1 MAQKKRGEVIFT
13 GIGGGGVLLAGECT
27 VRAAAEAY
35 EHLVWF
41 PNYSSAVRGG
51 PCECTVIYSD
61 EAIASP
67 VLSRVQ
73 TVVVLDPAQLKASE
87 SRVRAGGTLITES
100 TGLSDDVTRKDI
112 TVIKVAALEQARA
125 AGNVRG
131 TNFIIL
137 GWYIGTTGL
146 LAPALVEKY
155 LATKFG
161 GNRKALE
168 SNLQAF
174 RMGLEACQAAGS
186 QR

>member
-1 MAQKKRGEVIFT
+1 MTQNKRGEVIFT

-27 VRAAAEAY
+27 VRAAIEKY

-51 PCECTVIYSD
+51 PCECTVVFSD

-100 TGLSDDVTRKDI
+100 TGLTDDVTRKDI
-112 TVIKVAALEQARA
+112 TVVKVAALEQARA

-146 LAPALVEKY
+146 LEPELVEKY
-155 LATKFG
+155 LGTKFG
-161 GNRKALE
+161 GNKKALE

-174 RMGLEACQAAGS
+174 RMGLEGCRAARS
-186 QR
+186 RR